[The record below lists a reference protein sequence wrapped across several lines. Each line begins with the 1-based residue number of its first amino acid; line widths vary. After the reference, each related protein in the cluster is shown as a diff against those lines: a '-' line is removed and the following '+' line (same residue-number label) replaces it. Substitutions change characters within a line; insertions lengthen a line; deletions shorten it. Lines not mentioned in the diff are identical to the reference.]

1 MNAAASVQHP
11 GEPVTIAVIGA
22 GVRSSQ
28 IYAPLYPSLTP
39 WVKVTAVCDPV
50 KEHADRL
57 AAELGVRAYYNIRD
71 LVKDR
76 PMEAALV
83 ITPVESHHSISV
95 YLSSHGIHNMT
106 ETSWCNLLAQAK
118 EMSEV
123 ARRNRVIVRVAENFF
138 RFPIDRF
145 AQVVRDSGVI
155 GRIGRIFSYA
165 DHTGYHNNSRW
176 IVFAGAHP
184 DWVQSIEHTMPTAK
198 FRSTKERFHERETFH
213 ARYFHFPNDF
223 MVIDQA
229 ANGKGFLGR
238 LSRPGHTE
246 WQGEK
251 GTLVSTATN
260 PSFGKV
266 TVYKDGGVH
275 TETHSWTRASE
286 LRVCS
291 DESLADVEPFRPAG
305 HADQLSPVVDEFVD
319 RTWIRTYAE
328 TAQGVLEYVNPY
340 RPKQRSIHIWDEYGS
355 SIMAHIADF
364 ALAIRGLRPSEF
376 DERDAMMSLMMEIG
390 ARESVL
396 REGRRIPLPLEG
408 DLESEERIRRSIQK
422 KLGVDPLDVEAMLGI
437 SYPKP

>member
-1 MNAAASVQHP
+1 MSAVRTVPEP
-11 GEPVTIAVIGA
+11 GEPVSIAIIGA
-22 GVRSSQ
+22 GFRSTQ
-28 IYAPLYPSLTP
+28 IYTPLYQSLIP
-39 WVKVTAVCDPV
+39 WVKVVAVCDPV
-50 KEHADRL
+50 KEHADRV
-57 AAELGVRAYYNIRD
+57 ASALGVRAYYDIRD

-106 ETSWCNLLAQAK
+106 ETSWCNMLAQARD
-118 EMSEV
+118 MIDT
-123 ARRNRVIVRVAENFF
+123 ARRNRTVVRVAENFF
-138 RFPIDRF
+138 YFPIDRF
-145 AQVVRDSGVI
+145 AKVVRDSGVI
-155 GRIGRIFSYA
+155 GRVGRIFSYA

-184 DWVQSIEHTMPTAK
+184 DWVQSIEHTMDTAK
-198 FRSTKERFHERETFH
+198 FRSTKERYHERETFH
-213 ARYFHFPNDF
+213 ARYFHFPNEF
-223 MVIDQA
+223 MVIDQT

-238 LSRPGHTE
+238 MSRPGHTE

-251 GTLVSTATN
+251 GALVSTSTSA
-260 PSFGKV
+260 SHGKV
-266 TVYKDGGVH
+266 KVYEHGGMRE
-275 TETHSWTRASE
+275 ETLSWTKASE

-305 HADQLSPVVDEFVD
+305 HADQLSPVVDEFEN

-340 RPKQRSIHIWDEYGS
+340 RPIERAIHMWDEYGS
-355 SIMAHIADF
+355 SIMAHIVDF
-364 ALAIRGLRPSEF
+364 ALAIRGLKPSEF
-376 DERDAMMSLMMEIG
+376 DEKDALMSLMMEIG
-390 ARESVL
+390 ARESVHQ
-396 REGRRIPLPLEG
+396 EGRRIPLPLDGE
-408 DLESEERIRRSIQK
+408 LESEGKIRQSIRK